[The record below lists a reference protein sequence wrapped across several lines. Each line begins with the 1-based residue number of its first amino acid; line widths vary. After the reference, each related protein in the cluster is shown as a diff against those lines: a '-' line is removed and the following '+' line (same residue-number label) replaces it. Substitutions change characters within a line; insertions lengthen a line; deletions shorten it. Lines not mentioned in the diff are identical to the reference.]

1 MAFALHADH
10 EEAAISVIA
19 ADEVWMPF
27 QVKAAAGLHLAG
39 IARALEQLGRP
50 GHFLVAHR
58 GQRRTDAAVH
68 EARGTVVAV
77 LLQRRQQAQRHLV
90 ALVAIQPFARLL
102 EVEAAQRLHAR
113 PDPAPR
119 PPAMQARAGQG
130 ALVGNKR
137 DRLRLAMGSAQRRIV
152 ADHHLMA
159 FFVVDEAV
167 VQAGIFQ
174 QAADEGEVRFVRNLA
189 SCA

>member
-1 MAFALHADH
+1 M
-10 EEAAISVIA
+10 
-19 ADEVWMPF
+19 
-27 QVKAAAGLHLAG
+27 
-39 IARALEQLGRP
+39 R
-50 GHFLVAHR
+50 
-58 GQRRTDAAVH
+58 
-68 EARGTVVAV
+68 
-77 LLQRRQQAQRHLV
+77 QAQRHLV

-174 QAADEGEVRFVRNLA
+174 QAADEGEVRFVVLHAIRQRRQLA
-189 SCA
+189 GIEVVAEPGQLRIALEDFLDDLQHVPVLEDAAVAAAAVARPAVSAPVAAGSRADRCGTQTARTPIRRRRSA